1 MTCSKPK
8 SEKITVISGRPT
20 VFDPV
25 GAIVQGDLSRQGSIE
40 RHARSFFQGNR
51 YVLSSLVE
59 AVCRRVDT
67 GPVLDLYAGSGA
79 LGIEALSRGARYA
92 CFVECSRKHERVLK
106 KNLQSCKLTK
116 ELYGVFFDR
125 AEHWILSFQDP
136 GNPSLV
142 FLDPPYQENHY
153 LQILNR
159 ISESDG
165 IQNGSVVVIES
176 PKKMEFE
183 FPQNLEMIVQKIY
196 GGTSLHLLEKH

>member
-1 MTCSKPK
+1 MVRIIGGNLRGRNLEVP
-8 SEKITVISGRPT
+8 SGKHVRPSADR
-20 VFDPV
+20 VREALF
-25 GAIVQGDLSRQGSIE
+25 SILDH
-40 RHARSFFQGNR
+40 RLHWQD
-51 YVLSSLVE
+51 Y
-59 AVCRRVDT
+59 T
-67 GPVLDLYAGSGA
+67 VLDLYAGSGA

-92 CFVECSRKHERVLK
+92 CFVECLRKHERVLQ

-125 AEHWILSFQDP
+125 AENWILSFKDP

>member
-1 MTCSKPK
+1 
-8 SEKITVISGRPT
+8 
-20 VFDPV
+20 
-25 GAIVQGDLSRQGSIE
+25 
-40 RHARSFFQGNR
+40 
-51 YVLSSLVE
+51 
-59 AVCRRVDT
+59 
-67 GPVLDLYAGSGA
+67 
-79 LGIEALSRGARYA
+79 
-92 CFVECSRKHERVLK
+92 RKHERVLQ